1 MSLGQTR
8 LPDPGARIAVVGAG
22 IAGLASAWLLAQRYE
37 VTLFEAGEY
46 FGGHSN
52 TVDVTLEGI
61 THPVDT
67 GFLVHNELTYP
78 NLIALFEHLGVAV
91 HASDMSFGVSI
102 ESPDIE
108 WAGTN
113 LSTVFAQR
121 RNAFNPKFLKMLAEI
136 LRFNRAAPQYL
147 QESLQTPITLKQLL
161 VQHHYGEAMQSW
173 YLLPMAAAIW
183 SSSVRDILEFP
194 AATFLQFCLNHRLLQ
209 VQDRPQWRT
218 VLGGSRVYVNAM
230 LPKIQDA
237 RCNSPV
243 HRVQGSANGVVIHSD
258 RGPERFAAAVLACHA
273 PTSRQLV
280 EPDDPARAALQ
291 GFRYQDNDAVL
302 HFDEALLPRRR
313 KVWSAWNY
321 LAAAGQGVERPVAV
335 SYLINQLQPLP
346 FKSPVVVT
354 LNAHRQPDPA
364 KVIARFNYEHPV
376 IDSAAIAV
384 QKNLQALQGQR
395 RTWYAGAWCGY
406 GFHEDGLNSAIAVAR
421 DFDVPIPWQKDA
433 NEK

>member
-1 MSLGQTR
+1 MRAASNR
-8 LPDPGARIAVVGAG
+8 LPEPGSRLAVVGAG

-102 ESPDIE
+102 ESPDLE

-113 LSTVFAQR
+113 LTTVFAQPL
-121 RNAFNPKFLKMLAEI
+121 NALNPKFLGMLADI

-147 QESLQTPITLKQLL
+147 QEALQRPITLKELL
-161 VQHHYGEAMQSW
+161 VQHRYGQAMQSW

-183 SSSVRDILEFP
+183 SSSVRDILGFP

-230 LPKIQDA
+230 LPKIQEA

-243 HRVQGSANGVVIHSD
+243 HRVQGAADRVVIHSD
-258 RGPERFAAAVLACHA
+258 RGPEEFAAAVLACHA
-273 PTSRQLV
+273 PTSRKLV
-280 EPDDPARAALQ
+280 GPDDPAHEALK
-291 GFRYQDNDAVL
+291 GFRYQSNEAVL
-302 HFDEALLPRRR
+302 HVDAALLPRRR

-321 LAAAGQGVERPVAV
+321 LAAAGQGAERPVAV

-346 FKSPVVVT
+346 FQSPVVVT
-354 LNAHRQPDPA
+354 LNAHRQPDPS
-364 KVIARFNYEHPV
+364 KVMARFDYEHPV

-384 QKNLQALQGQR
+384 QKNLGALQGQR

-421 DFDVPIPWQKDA
+421 DFNVPIPWTKGC
-433 NEK
+433 K